1 MTIPAP
7 DRLIPLTSVSIST
20 VDKPQTEGLQILNI
34 RNRSIEIID
43 FETVYEMETTTGTFA
58 MDGGITTVSETF
70 TVTIDT
76 TTTRTRTEFTVTT
89 VTRTSTAPTA
99 TTYEACQDNNIVDTG
114 DGGYGIG
121 QLQFP
126 TNFTAFRLTVGGHKR
141 TLNFCSACQGAP
153 YCVWSFLDHSNN
165 CTLIISAVDCDAN
178 LSYGSSFK
186 SSPDLPPG
194 TGFTVSNGQCGK
206 IETGGRVHSDEN
218 TFGM

>member
-153 YCVWSFLDHSNN
+153 YC
-165 CTLIISAVDCDAN
+165 
-178 LSYGSSFK
+178 
-186 SSPDLPPG
+186 
-194 TGFTVSNGQCGK
+194 CG
-206 IETGGRVHSDEN
+206 
-218 TFGM
+218 